1 MRTMPMTPD
10 IVSVERR
17 LLDRLALAL
26 LRGHGIEEARRAL
39 EQFYRQIGMWGG

>member
-1 MRTMPMTPD
+1 VTID
-10 IVSVERR
+10 IIAVERR

-26 LRGHGIEEARRAL
+26 SRGCGIEEARWAL